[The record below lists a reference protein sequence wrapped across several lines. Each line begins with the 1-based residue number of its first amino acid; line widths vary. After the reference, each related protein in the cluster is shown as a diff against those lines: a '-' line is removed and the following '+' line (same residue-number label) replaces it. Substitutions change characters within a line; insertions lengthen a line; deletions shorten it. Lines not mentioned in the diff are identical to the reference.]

1 MISFLRSTCQ
11 AIVLHCCWQICF
23 CTLQTGRAALSG
35 RRRWRSVSEM
45 GRGERASERA
55 AGKSAAA
62 LPCSLATHGPRTA
75 SSGSSSS
82 AQLHGMCEPHR
93 GLTGAILGGKH
104 EACDCSAV
112 VGIRALDCSLAQM
125 GAIHKERWE
134 SDFLFLLE
142 CCLVPTSKYSLVA

>member
-1 MISFLRSTCQ
+1 MISFLGNTCH

-23 CTLQTGRAALSG
+23 CTLQAGRAALLG
-35 RRRWRSVSEM
+35 RRHWHSASGT
-45 GRGERASERA
+45 GRGERA

-62 LPCSLATHGPRTA
+62 LPRSLATHAPRTA

-82 AQLHGMCEPHR
+82 VQLHGMCQPHR
-93 GLTGAILGGKH
+93 GLTGAILGVKH
-104 EACDCSAV
+104 EACDCSTV
-112 VGIRALDCSLAQM
+112 MGIRALDCSLAQM

-142 CCLVPTSKYSLVA
+142 CCLVPASKYCLVA

>member
-1 MISFLRSTCQ
+1 MPSNRAPLLLADLFLHTSDRKSG
-11 AIVLHCCWQICF
+11 
-23 CTLQTGRAALSG
+23 TLGAKTLAQHERDGK
-35 RRRWRSVSEM
+35 
-45 GRGERASERA
+45 RGKSQRA

-62 LPCSLATHGPRTA
+62 LPRSLATRGPRAA

-93 GLTGAILGGKH
+93 GLTGAILGVKH
-104 EACDCSAV
+104 EACDCGAV
-112 VGIRALDCSLAQM
+112 MAIRALDCSLAQM

-142 CCLVPTSKYSLVA
+142 CCLVPASKYRLVA